1 MIDSLQVSPTK
12 VGGGLPLS
20 ATLDSDE
27 RRFQNRQ
34 KGGASTM
41 ITTELI
47 QVIGFMLACIGL
59 GIELERNFSNDRS
72 GRRRKHKKK

>member
-1 MIDSLQVSPTK
+1 
-12 VGGGLPLS
+12 
-20 ATLDSDE
+20 
-27 RRFQNRQ
+27 
-34 KGGASTM
+34 M